1 MIYEDVIKPFLSE
14 KRFKHCLNVARA
26 AEKLAKQYGADP
38 EKAKVA
44 GVLHDITKE
53 WTVQQHLKFA
63 EEFGIEL
70 TEFEFSSEK
79 LFHAMTGS
87 AYARHI
93 LEINDDDILNA
104 IRYHTTGR
112 AGMSLLEKVVFI
124 ADFIS
129 DDRDYKGVDEI
140 RKWAYRGLDKVM
152 MEGLA
157 YTVKDLSKSHK
168 PIHPNT
174 FGAYNEI
181 ALKRVKGEKVV
192 KASELCSKV
201 CEILENKKAIEVN
214 YSCVKDVS
222 VLADYFIY
230 ATGTSNTHVKSLAE
244 EVELKLKEKGIYLDR
259 READK
264 YGTWILLDY
273 ADVIVHIFTEDAR
286 KLYNLEE
293 LWDKV
298 RSEPK

>member
-1 MIYEDVIKPFLSE
+1 MMYEDVIKPFLSE
-14 KRFKHCLNVARA
+14 KRFKHCLNVAKA
-26 AEKLAKQYGADP
+26 AEKLAVQYGADP

-53 WTVQQHLKFA
+53 WTLEHHLSFVK
-63 EEFGIEL
+63 EFGLEI

-79 LFHAMTGS
+79 LFHAITGS
-87 AYARHI
+87 AYARNI
-93 LEINDDDILNA
+93 LKIIDEDILNA

-112 AGMSLLEKVVFI
+112 VGMSLLEKVVFI

-140 RKWAYRGLDKVM
+140 RKLAYKGLDKVM

-157 YTVKDLSKSHK
+157 YTVKDLSKSNK

-181 ALKRVKGEKVV
+181 ALKKVKGEKIM
-192 KASELCSKV
+192 KASDLSNKI
-201 CEILENKKAIEVN
+201 CEILDNKKAIDVTSN
-214 YSCVKDVS
+214 CVKEVS
-222 VLADYFIY
+222 TLADYFIY

-244 EVELKLKEKGIYLDR
+244 EVELKLKEKGIYLNK

-298 RSEPK
+298 RNEPQ